1 MVGGRRRVVVG
12 SQRRKKEEESRVV
25 LGVEEELFLALAVAI
40 DLDHVISS
48 SGQSFVP
55 SRRTFVCI
63 VKAFLRGRVG
73 EGTRRLI
80 AGDGEIKID
89 RDCVRRLIWLA

>member
-1 MVGGRRRVVVG
+1 MVGGRRRVVVA

-48 SGQSFVP
+48 SG
-55 SRRTFVCI
+55 
-63 VKAFLRGRVG
+63 
-73 EGTRRLI
+73 
-80 AGDGEIKID
+80 
-89 RDCVRRLIWLA
+89 